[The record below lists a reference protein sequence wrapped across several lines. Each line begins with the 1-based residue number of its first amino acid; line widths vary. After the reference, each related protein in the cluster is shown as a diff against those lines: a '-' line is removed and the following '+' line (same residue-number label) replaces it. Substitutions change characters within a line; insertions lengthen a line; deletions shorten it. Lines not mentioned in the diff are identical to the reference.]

1 MDEFPAYVERDHD
14 SSRSVDIIIAA
25 RRFRRNSSSDP
36 SISEVA
42 EATRAR
48 DYSLS
53 GLERPTIGFDSQKS
67 EWNSQASTPRPVSYD
82 GRPRHISLQYHC
94 DKAMSESLPPE
105 MSQILPSHSLIDHVT
120 PPTPPPAPTTSQEI
134 KFSTIH
140 EIAFIATVCLSQF
153 LSLASLAQTVAPLLI
168 IGDDL
173 GVTNPAQLAWFTAS
187 YSMSLGTFIMPAG
200 MFSEPFTDSKLQ
212 AR

>member
-1 MDEFPAYVERDHD
+1 MDEFPAYEERDHD
-14 SSRSVDIIIAA
+14 SSRSIDIIIAA

-36 SISEVA
+36 STNEV
-42 EATRAR
+42 EVIRSR

-53 GLERPTIGFDSQKS
+53 RLERSNIGLDSQTS

-94 DKAMSESLPPE
+94 DKAVSESLLPE
-105 MSQILPSHSLIDHVT
+105 SSQTLSSHPLIDHAA
-120 PPTPPPAPTTSQEI
+120 PPAPPPAPTTSQEI
-134 KFSTIH
+134 HFSTIH
-140 EIAFIATVCLSQF
+140 EIAFIATICFSQF

-168 IGDDL
+168 IGDSL

-200 MFSEPFTDSKLQ
+200 TLS